1 MKYTKSF
8 LTLLLL
14 GIVAMIHAQA
24 PQGITFQAVA
34 KDLTGNVAKSRT
46 VYIQDQVLQ
55 TTATGTAVWQE
66 IFVTTTN
73 ADGVFTIVV
82 GNGTKTGGTA
92 VSFSNILWSS
102 GPYFYNLKV
111 AVAPSIPNPSW
122 VASNNYQDMGTTQ
135 FWSVPYAFYAGKSGS
150 STFMAGGTD
159 PSTVIGDNGDFYLNT
174 NTYSLFGPKTNGNWG
189 AGKSLVGPQ
198 GATGAQGV
206 QGVQGLTG
214 SAGPQGIQGLTG
226 ATGPQGIQGLTGAQ
240 GIQGV
245 KGDSGVSIRST
256 KVTGDSLYITL
267 STGKT
272 VTAGYVRGAQGVQ
285 GVQGSTGLTGATGA
299 QGIQGIQGV
308 KGDSGVSVRSAVVI
322 GDSLFI
328 TLNTGKTNNAGYV
341 RGAQG
346 VQGIQGV
353 QGVQG
358 LTGSTGLTGATGA
371 QGIQGVKG
379 DSGVSVRSTAVVGD
393 SLKITLST
401 GKTYTAGYVRGAQG
415 VQGVQGSIGS
425 TGLTGAAGAQGI
437 QGLQGVKGDSGV
449 SVRSTTVVGDSL
461 KITLS
466 TGKTYT
472 AGYVRGAQ
480 GVQGLTGSTGLTGA
494 TGAQGP
500 QGLTGAAGPQGIQGL
515 KGDKGDI
522 GLQGIQ
528 GAKGDSGVSV
538 RNTKVIGDSLYVTLN
553 TGIVLN
559 AGNVRGATG
568 FLQNSNNAGSVP
580 YWNGSSWVVSDSN
593 FYNKGQNIGIGTTVP
608 ESSAALDITDTTRG
622 ILIPRMTM
630 AQRNN
635 IKRPATGLLVYQ
647 TDSINGIW
655 FYDGNSWK
663 STINSTTT
671 STSPQPLQGNKAI
684 FSVPGSTTWIC
695 PNNITQI
702 TLEMWAAGGGSGM
715 DGTGFCQG
723 NLCGSGGTG
732 GNGGGGGYRKVNL
745 NVTPNKIYNLYIGT
759 GGVGGGANNGGG
771 AFYNSNN
778 FTGAGNS
785 GSDGLNGENSIFDT
799 VVAIGGKAGLGGSA
813 GGVGSNWQHY
823 LFSYNGS
830 NGQNGIDGGNSD
842 YNYPYNSSTQFRS
855 YIPVSYIPVYPS
867 SKSKGGLSNGGNGE
881 DGFIIISY

>member
-66 IFVTTTN
+66 TFVTTTN

-189 AGKSLVGPQ
+189 SGKSLVGPQ

-308 KGDSGVSVRSAVVI
+308 KGDSGVSVRSTVVI

-328 TLNTGKTNNAGYV
+328 TLNTGKTYNAGYV

-371 QGIQGVKG
+371 QGPQGLQGVKG
-379 DSGVSVRSTAVVGD
+379 DSGVSVRNTAVVGD

-449 SVRSTTVVGDSL
+449 SVRTSKVVGDSLIVTLSNGLSINTGNVRGPQGATGAQGIQGLTGATGATGATGPQGLTGATGAQGIQGPQGIQGLQGVKGDSGVSVRSTAVVGDSL

-480 GVQGLTGSTGLTGA
+480 GVQGVQGVEGSIGSTGLTGA
-494 TGAQGP
+494 AGA
-500 QGLTGAAGPQGIQGL
+500 QGIQGV
-515 KGDKGDI
+515 
-522 GLQGIQ
+522 
-528 GAKGDSGVSV
+528 KGDSGVSV
-538 RNTKVIGDSLYVTLN
+538 RNTAVVGDSLKITLSTGKTYTAGYVRGAQGVQGVQGSIGSTGLTGAAGAQGIQGVKGDSGVSVRSTAVVGDSLKITLS
-553 TGIVLN
+553 TGKTYT
-559 AGNVRGATG
+559 AGYVRGATG
-568 FLQNSNNAGSVP
+568 FLQSSTNNGSVP
-580 YWNGSSWVVSDSN
+580 YWNGSNWVVSDTN
-593 FYNKGQNIGIGTTVP
+593 FYNKGHNIGIGTTVP
-608 ESSAALDITDTTRG
+608 DSSATLDITDTTRG

-635 IKRPATGLLVYQ
+635 IKKPTTGLLVYQ
-647 TDSINGIW
+647 TDNTNGFWYFDGTIW
-655 FYDGNSWK
+655 Q
-663 STINSTTT
+663 TILTKQSSGTSSTTG
-671 STSPQPLQGNKAI
+671 Q
-684 FSVPGSTTWIC
+684 
-695 PNNITQI
+695 
-702 TLEMWAAGGGSGM
+702 TL
-715 DGTGFCQG
+715 
-723 NLCGSGGTG
+723 
-732 GNGGGGGYRKVNL
+732 
-745 NVTPNKIYNLYIGT
+745 IYT
-759 GGVGGGANNGGG
+759 
-771 AFYNSNN
+771 
-778 FTGAGNS
+778 
-785 GSDGLNGENSIFDT
+785 
-799 VVAIGGKAGLGGSA
+799 
-813 GGVGSNWQHY
+813 
-823 LFSYNGS
+823 S
-830 NGQNGIDGGNSD
+830 NG
-842 YNYPYNSSTQFRS
+842 F
-855 YIPVSYIPVYPS
+855 
-867 SKSKGGLSNGGNGE
+867 
-881 DGFIIISY
+881 

>member
-66 IFVTTTN
+66 TFVTTTN

-189 AGKSLVGPQ
+189 SGKSLVGPQ

-308 KGDSGVSVRSAVVI
+308 KGDSGVSVRSTVVI

-328 TLNTGKTNNAGYV
+328 TLNTGKTYNAGYV

-371 QGIQGVKG
+371 QGPQGLQGVKGDSGVSVRNTAVVGDSLKITLSTGKTYTAGYVRGAQGVQGVQGSIGSTGLTGAAGAQGIQGLQGVKGDSGVSVRTSKVVGDSLIVTLSNGLSINTGNVRGPQGATGAQGIQGLTGATGATGATGPQGLTGATGAQGIQGPQGIQGLQGVKG

-437 QGLQGVKGDSGV
+437 QGVKGDSGV
-449 SVRSTTVVGDSL
+449 SVRSTAVVGDSL

-472 AGYVRGAQ
+472 AGYVRGA
-480 GVQGLTGSTGLTGA
+480 
-494 TGAQGP
+494 
-500 QGLTGAAGPQGIQGL
+500 
-515 KGDKGDI
+515 
-522 GLQGIQ
+522 
-528 GAKGDSGVSV
+528 
-538 RNTKVIGDSLYVTLN
+538 
-553 TGIVLN
+553 
-559 AGNVRGATG
+559 TG
-568 FLQNSNNAGSVP
+568 FLQSSTNNGSVP
-580 YWNGSSWVVSDSN
+580 YWNGSNWVVSDTN
-593 FYNKGQNIGIGTTVP
+593 FYNKGHNIGIGTTVP
-608 ESSAALDITDTTRG
+608 DSSATLDITDTTRG

-635 IKRPATGLLVYQ
+635 IKKPTTGLLVYQ
-647 TDSINGIW
+647 TDNTNGFWYFDGTIW
-655 FYDGNSWK
+655 Q
-663 STINSTTT
+663 TILTKQSSGTSSTTG
-671 STSPQPLQGNKAI
+671 Q
-684 FSVPGSTTWIC
+684 
-695 PNNITQI
+695 
-702 TLEMWAAGGGSGM
+702 TL
-715 DGTGFCQG
+715 
-723 NLCGSGGTG
+723 
-732 GNGGGGGYRKVNL
+732 
-745 NVTPNKIYNLYIGT
+745 IYT
-759 GGVGGGANNGGG
+759 
-771 AFYNSNN
+771 
-778 FTGAGNS
+778 
-785 GSDGLNGENSIFDT
+785 
-799 VVAIGGKAGLGGSA
+799 
-813 GGVGSNWQHY
+813 
-823 LFSYNGS
+823 S
-830 NGQNGIDGGNSD
+830 NG
-842 YNYPYNSSTQFRS
+842 F
-855 YIPVSYIPVYPS
+855 
-867 SKSKGGLSNGGNGE
+867 
-881 DGFIIISY
+881 